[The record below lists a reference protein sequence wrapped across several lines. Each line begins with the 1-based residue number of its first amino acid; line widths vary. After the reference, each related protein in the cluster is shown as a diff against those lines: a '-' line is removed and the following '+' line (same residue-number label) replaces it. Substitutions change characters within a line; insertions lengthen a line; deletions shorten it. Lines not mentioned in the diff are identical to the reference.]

1 MGISFSSSLFGL
13 AGSLI
18 LGFLDLQSS
27 QAQNRFYT
35 DLEDWLA
42 STVREYGD
50 GGSGLGGELQHAME
64 RMRAAVEE
72 GGGSRST
79 TAAMANLAEAI
90 QGLVAHMR
98 TEQQMIREWAD
109 GQGEQNREIKKLL
122 ERIAREERSSRE
134 ELAVE
139 SFDML
144 DHVTIGV
151 SDIER
156 SRSFYDLALRPLGS
170 RDSMRK
176 AKPLG
181 LWRCSQ
187 GILLDQSAKRAT
199 DGRPYRLHDAGPAIV
214 DRFHAEAI
222 AAGGRDNGPPEYA
235 RITIPVTM
243 EPLSSIPTAT
253 ISRQSATRDR
263 VAAANASTQEI
274 ENSNG
279 PRPCTPQRIRFQ
291 LLAGF
296 VDALSTLVLSI
307 VFLLSVF
314 LVVQFFLS
322 QEVTGKDKA
331 LEQLNAKI
339 AQLNDL
345 LSLEKLGKIALDDQ
359 IGQLRA
365 GLAAAEGERDRIK
378 GLYDG
383 LAGAGDAQG
392 RANEL
397 NKALESEKTV
407 SSRALAQIEV
417 LNQQISA
424 LRRQL
429 AALEEALEAS
439 EKRDKESQGRI
450 ADLGQRLNVAL
461 AQRVQELSRY
471 RSEFF
476 GRLRAI
482 LGNRPDIRIVGDRF
496 VFQSEVFFDSGQA
509 LLLPEAAPNST
520 SSPRR

>member
-1 MGISFSSSLFGL
+1 
-13 AGSLI
+13 
-18 LGFLDLQSS
+18 
-27 QAQNRFYT
+27 
-35 DLEDWLA
+35 
-42 STVREYGD
+42 
-50 GGSGLGGELQHAME
+50 
-64 RMRAAVEE
+64 
-72 GGGSRST
+72 
-79 TAAMANLAEAI
+79 MAL
-90 QGLVAHMR
+90 
-98 TEQQMIREWAD
+98 
-109 GQGEQNREIKKLL
+109 
-122 ERIAREERSSRE
+122 ARERRS
-134 ELAVE
+134 
-139 SFDML
+139 
-144 DHVTIGV
+144 
-151 SDIER
+151 
-156 SRSFYDLALRPLGS
+156 
-170 RDSMRK
+170 DSGFNYW
-176 AKPLG
+176 P
-181 LWRCSQ
+181 
-187 GILLDQSAKRAT
+187 
-199 DGRPYRLHDAGPAIV
+199 
-214 DRFHAEAI
+214 
-222 AAGGRDNGPPEYA
+222 
-235 RITIPVTM
+235 
-243 EPLSSIPTAT
+243 
-253 ISRQSATRDR
+253 
-263 VAAANASTQEI
+263 
-274 ENSNG
+274 
-279 PRPCTPQRIRFQ
+279 
-291 LLAGF
+291 GF

-331 LEQLNAKI
+331 LEQLNLKI

-359 IGQLRA
+359 VGQLRA

-383 LAGAGDAQG
+383 LAGAGGDAQG

-496 VFQSEVFFDSGQA
+496 VFQSEVFFDTGQA
-509 LLLPEAAPNST
+509 TLLPEGRTELEADTRAAALSSWPGTAVRRTASLPLTYARPST
-520 SSPRR
+520 PSVLPARKTWIPGTRLHEAGHDGLPLTTPPFVLRPYQPSDEDAAIALWQR

>member
-1 MGISFSSSLFGL
+1 MAL
-13 AGSLI
+13 ARARRSES
-18 LGFLDLQSS
+18 GF
-27 QAQNRFYT
+27 NY
-35 DLEDWLA
+35 W
-42 STVREYGD
+42 
-50 GGSGLGGELQHAME
+50 
-64 RMRAAVEE
+64 
-72 GGGSRST
+72 
-79 TAAMANLAEAI
+79 
-90 QGLVAHMR
+90 
-98 TEQQMIREWAD
+98 
-109 GQGEQNREIKKLL
+109 
-122 ERIAREERSSRE
+122 
-134 ELAVE
+134 
-139 SFDML
+139 
-144 DHVTIGV
+144 
-151 SDIER
+151 
-156 SRSFYDLALRPLGS
+156 P
-170 RDSMRK
+170 
-176 AKPLG
+176 
-181 LWRCSQ
+181 
-187 GILLDQSAKRAT
+187 
-199 DGRPYRLHDAGPAIV
+199 
-214 DRFHAEAI
+214 
-222 AAGGRDNGPPEYA
+222 
-235 RITIPVTM
+235 
-243 EPLSSIPTAT
+243 
-253 ISRQSATRDR
+253 
-263 VAAANASTQEI
+263 
-274 ENSNG
+274 
-279 PRPCTPQRIRFQ
+279 
-291 LLAGF
+291 GF

-509 LLLPEAAPNST
+509 LLLPEGRAELDKLATALMDLDKQIPSEIAWVLRVDGHTDMRPINSPLFKSNWELSSARAISVVQYLVFLGVPGQRLVAAGFAEFQPLDTAPTEEAYKRN
-520 SSPRR
+520 RRIELKLTER